1 MEANVPEAKKKEAKN
16 PIRLSRNDKGEVR
29 PIKGVSPNLGIEVEV
44 IPLTYGASRKI
55 ESFGEALFEW
65 SDEDKIAVLNEH
77 IHFPPM
83 EIRDVKDLHESFD
96 AWAIEDLMQAVFLY
110 SGMGRLFVQ
119 DEETEGNVEGEAEE
133 ES

>member
-1 MEANVPEAKKKEAKN
+1 
-16 PIRLSRNDKGEVR
+16 
-29 PIKGVSPNLGIEVEV
+29 
-44 IPLTYGASRKI
+44 
-55 ESFGEALFEW
+55 
-65 SDEDKIAVLNEH
+65 
-77 IHFPPM
+77 M

-119 DEETEGNVEGEAEE
+119 DEETEGNVESEAEE